1 MDDMTVVIAGG
12 ARTAMGGMN
21 GVFAG
26 TSAVQLGATA
36 IAAAIERSGL
46 ASSDIDE
53 VIMGCVLPAGVR
65 QGPARQAAIAA
76 GIPKSAGA
84 TTINK
89 LCGSG
94 MQAVILAHD
103 QLKAG
108 TNSVMVAG
116 GMESMSGAPHLLL
129 NARQGI
135 RLGHAELK
143 DHMFYDGLE
152 DAYTGRAMGSFAQ
165 ETANEKGLTREQM
178 DAFAIQ
184 SLNRACKAI
193 ESGALKA

>member
-1 MDDMTVVIAGG
+1 
-12 ARTAMGGMN
+12 
-21 GVFAG
+21 
-26 TSAVQLGATA
+26 
-36 IAAAIERSGL
+36 
-46 ASSDIDE
+46 
-53 VIMGCVLPAGVR
+53 
-65 QGPARQAAIAA
+65 
-76 GIPKSAGA
+76 
-84 TTINK
+84 
-89 LCGSG
+89 

-178 DAFAIQ
+178 SVQARIMGIADIFEALTAKDRPYKQGMTLSQAMAIMHKFKLGGHIDPDLFDVFVEQ
-184 SLNRACKAI
+184 RIYQRYAEMFLDPWQIDEVNPKDWAH
-193 ESGALKA
+193 